1 MSQNVPKAVNV
12 FHPTCWVRTDIPPQ
26 GWYVHSP
33 MGLADGIAHKSRG
46 QKGKIPFPF
55 GAKNAPTPLCN
66 LRKGYPQKD
75 VATLI

>member
-1 MSQNVPKAVNV
+1 MF

-26 GWYVHSP
+26 GWYVRSP
-33 MGLADGIAHKSRG
+33 RGLADGIAHKNRG

-66 LRKGYPQKD
+66 LRKGYPQKN
-75 VATLI
+75 VAILI